1 MKQHAK
7 QQACF
12 SAPSYCLS
20 WAVLGKKKRRWRVL
34 GGGGVW
40 TEGLFQEKSGTNM
53 LQTISRKLYSRV
65 FAATLDRGPFPL
77 ALSSN
82 RNVHRLPVSFERLH
96 PSTNPP
102 LNQSLIKVGRALED
116 LGTGLYKRP
125 DNQIVILRFQELT

>member
-1 MKQHAK
+1 MQNSKPA
-7 QQACF
+7 
-12 SAPSYCLS
+12 SRLPPIVCLGLC
-20 WAVLGKKKRRWRVL
+20 WGKKR
-34 GGGGVW
+34 GGGGCWRGCVW